1 MQITLAK
8 ALKEKNRIVGEIN
21 KLWMLISKE
30 NSCWE
35 THTRSIDVKETM
47 ENVEFLTKKLIEL
60 KTKIGKA
67 NEGILEYM
75 YSLEESKSQ
84 MSQLERLDTTED
96 MRYYNRGLSEEV
108 IEVRSAEITAREVL
122 KRRLNLQRKCDQL
135 QDEMDAYNA
144 THRIDF
150 DSPLK

>member
-21 KLWMLISKE
+21 KLWTLVSKE

-47 ENVEFLTKKLIEL
+47 KTVDFLTEKLIEL

-75 YSLEESKSQ
+75 YSLEECK
-84 MSQLERLDTTED
+84 
-96 MRYYNRGLSEEV
+96 
-108 IEVRSAEITAREVL
+108 
-122 KRRLNLQRKCDQL
+122 NLIL
-135 QDEMDAYNA
+135 
-144 THRIDF
+144 
-150 DSPLK
+150 